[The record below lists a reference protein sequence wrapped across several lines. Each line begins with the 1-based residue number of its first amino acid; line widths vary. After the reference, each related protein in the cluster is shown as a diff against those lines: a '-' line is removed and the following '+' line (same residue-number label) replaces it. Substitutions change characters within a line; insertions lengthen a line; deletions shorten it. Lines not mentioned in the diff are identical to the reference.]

1 MIKSKNI
8 DDSMLIS
15 QLVVHGMQEKKGS
28 DIVRLDLRN
37 INSSVSDYFVICHAE
52 TSSQMRALA
61 DSVEAEVFKGA
72 KQHPWRVE
80 GYANGEWILID
91 YVDVVVHV
99 FKTDK
104 RQYYGIEDLW
114 GDAKFENYK
123 SA

>member
-52 TSSQMRALA
+52 TSTQMRALA
-61 DSVEAEVFKGA
+61 DSVEAEVFKGV